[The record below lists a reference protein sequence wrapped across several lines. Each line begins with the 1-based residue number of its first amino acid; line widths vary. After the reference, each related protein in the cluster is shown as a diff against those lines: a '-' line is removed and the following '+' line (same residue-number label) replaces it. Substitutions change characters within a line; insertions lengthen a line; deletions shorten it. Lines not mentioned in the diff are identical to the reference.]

1 MSEFL
6 IGEKMIIISR
16 GRSKNAEAR
25 KRRGILPVLWM
36 ILILLVLM
44 GVDANIRSV
53 TTNYMYRVSDSIMI
67 LEKLN
72 DRRNKLSAQIESLR
86 NPRRIERIALKK
98 LGLKEPDSGKVYGE
112 R

>member
-1 MSEFL
+1 MNEFL

-16 GRSKNAEAR
+16 GRRKNEEAG
-25 KRRGILPVLWM
+25 KRRGIWPVLWM
-36 ILILLVLM
+36 VLILLVLM
-44 GVDANIRSV
+44 GIDANIRSV
-53 TTNYMYRVSDSIMI
+53 TTNYRYRVSDSIMI
-67 LEKLN
+67 LEKLS
-72 DRRNKLSAQIESLR
+72 DKRNKLSAQIESLR

>member
-16 GRSKNAEAR
+16 GRSKNSEAR
-25 KRRGILPVLWM
+25 KRRGIWAVLWM

-44 GVDANIRSV
+44 GVNANIRSV
-53 TTNYMYRVSDSIMI
+53 TTNYMYRVSDSILI
-67 LEKLN
+67 LEKLS

-86 NPRRIERIALKK
+86 NPRRIEGIALKK
-98 LGLKEPDSGKVYGE
+98 LGLKEPDSRKVYGE